1 LIALKQALR
10 GAGKFIVILAIAFA
24 HVWGILQLIV
34 LGSFARTVSIRTVLA
49 AMAAGFYACA
59 AFAALLESVWIGP
72 TAWITGT
79 PYADVVQ
86 IASYTVD
93 PFIEEA
99 VKIIPLAMLLL
110 WVRVIRHQWSITD
123 CIIVGAALGSGF
135 GLAEDL
141 YRFSDSTNAVWTGQ
155 DWLVRGNVVNGVI
168 VPGLSRT
175 MVSLFP
181 AGVVG
186 IGVRRTFAG
195 TWPALDPHLALSAV
209 GGLAV
214 GLLLRHRGSLAHR
227 AGIAL
232 LLSTGSN
239 HALFNAAL
247 YMSAGSPVF
256 LLSSTLYRVL
266 WFVPPAAVA
275 TALWLDWQRQDATIR
290 SECTLA
296 LEKSHSP
303 PIVGTLHAAVSHLP
317 WSLASVDTGEN
328 AKSLRIRQAT

>member
-141 YRFSDSTNAVWTGQ
+141 YRFS
-155 DWLVRGNVVNGVI
+155 
-168 VPGLSRT
+168 
-175 MVSLFP
+175 
-181 AGVVG
+181 
-186 IGVRRTFAG
+186 VRRMQSGPDRIGSCEG
-195 TWPALDPHLALSAV
+195 T
-209 GGLAV
+209 
-214 GLLLRHRGSLAHR
+214 
-227 AGIAL
+227 
-232 LLSTGSN
+232 
-239 HALFNAAL
+239 
-247 YMSAGSPVF
+247 
-256 LLSSTLYRVL
+256 SSTASSCQVYRER
-266 WFVPPAAVA
+266 WCRCS
-275 TALWLDWQRQDATIR
+275 QRES
-290 SECTLA
+290 SELA
-296 LEKSHSP
+296 
-303 PIVGTLHAAVSHLP
+303 
-317 WSLASVDTGEN
+317 
-328 AKSLRIRQAT
+328 